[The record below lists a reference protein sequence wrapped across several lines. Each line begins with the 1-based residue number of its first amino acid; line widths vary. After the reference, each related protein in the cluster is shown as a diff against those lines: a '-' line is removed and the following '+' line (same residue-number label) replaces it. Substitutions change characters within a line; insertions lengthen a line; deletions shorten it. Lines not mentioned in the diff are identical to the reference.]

1 VSCWKPLI
9 SYRCFATA
17 TNMPSSYL
25 TARAVDGIR
34 LSPLNFSAS
43 CRRNSTLGDGKGAL
57 VSSCLILN

>member
-1 VSCWKPLI
+1 
-9 SYRCFATA
+9 
-17 TNMPSSYL
+17 MPSSYL